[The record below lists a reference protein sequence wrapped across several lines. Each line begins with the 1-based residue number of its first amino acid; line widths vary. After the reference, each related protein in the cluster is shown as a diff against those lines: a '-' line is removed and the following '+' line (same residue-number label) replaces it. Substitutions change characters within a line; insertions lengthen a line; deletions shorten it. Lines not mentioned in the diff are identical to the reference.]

1 MDINLMITSFPKL
14 LDATVVTVKLLSL
27 SLFFGLFIG
36 LLFAILRLSKNKI
49 INKFAYGYSYVFR
62 GTPLLVQIFIIY
74 FGLGNIEYFRS
85 TFLWVV
91 FKEPYWCA
99 IIAFA
104 LNTGAYTSEILRSAF
119 QTIKPG
125 FIEAGKSLGISNKII
140 FYKIQIP
147 IAIRQSLPAYGNEI
161 ILMMKGTSLASTVTL
176 MDFDLMIN
184 SLPKL
189 LGATVVTLK
198 LLSASLF
205 FGLFIGLLFA
215 VLRLNKNKIINK
227 FAYTYSYVF
236 RGTPLLV
243 QIFIIYFGLGQIE
256 YFRSTFLWVVFKEPY
271 WCAIIAFAL
280 NTGAYTSEILRSAF
294 QTIKPGLIEAGK
306 SLGISNKII
315 FYKIQIPIAIRQSL
329 PAYGNEII
337 LMMKGTSLAST
348 VTLMD
353 LTGVAKYIIST
364 TFKPI
369 EVFIV
374 AGGIYLFMTFI
385 IHNVIKFLEKKYSF
399 N

>member
-1 MDINLMITSFPKL
+1 MDLELMINSFPKL
-14 LDATVVTVKLLSL
+14 LSAAVITLKLLSV
-27 SLFFGLFIG
+27 SLIIGLFIG
-36 LLFAILRLSKNKI
+36 LFFAILRLNKNI
-49 INKFAYGYSYVFR
+49 FINKFAYGYSYVFR

-74 FGLGNIEYFRS
+74 FGLGQIEYLRS
-85 TFLWVV
+85 TVVWVV
-91 FKEPYWCA
+91 LKEPYWCA

-125 FIEAGKSLGISNKII
+125 IIEAGKSLG
-140 FYKIQIP
+140 
-147 IAIRQSLPAYGNEI
+147 
-161 ILMMKGTSLASTVTL
+161 V
-176 MDFDLMIN
+176 
-184 SLPKL
+184 
-189 LGATVVTLK
+189 
-198 LLSASLF
+198 
-205 FGLFIGLLFA
+205 
-215 VLRLNKNKIINK
+215 
-227 FAYTYSYVF
+227 
-236 RGTPLLV
+236 
-243 QIFIIYFGLGQIE
+243 
-256 YFRSTFLWVVFKEPY
+256 
-271 WCAIIAFAL
+271 
-280 NTGAYTSEILRSAF
+280 
-294 QTIKPGLIEAGK
+294 
-306 SLGISNKII
+306 SNKII

>member
-1 MDINLMITSFPKL
+1 MDFELMIGSFPKL
-14 LDATVVTVKLLSL
+14 LSATVITLKLLSL

-36 LLFAILRLSKNKI
+36 LLFAILRMNKNPI
-49 INKFAYGYSYVFR
+49 VNKFAYGYSYVFR

-74 FGLGNIEYFRS
+74 FGLGQIEYLRS
-85 TFLWVV
+85 TILWVV
-91 FKEPYWCA
+91 LKEPYWCA
-99 IIAFA
+99 IIAFS

-125 FIEAGKSLGISNKII
+125 VIEAG
-140 FYKIQIP
+140 Q
-147 IAIRQSLPAYGNEI
+147 
-161 ILMMKGTSLASTVTL
+161 
-176 MDFDLMIN
+176 
-184 SLPKL
+184 
-189 LGATVVTLK
+189 
-198 LLSASLF
+198 
-205 FGLFIGLLFA
+205 
-215 VLRLNKNKIINK
+215 
-227 FAYTYSYVF
+227 
-236 RGTPLLV
+236 
-243 QIFIIYFGLGQIE
+243 
-256 YFRSTFLWVVFKEPY
+256 
-271 WCAIIAFAL
+271 
-280 NTGAYTSEILRSAF
+280 
-294 QTIKPGLIEAGK
+294 

-385 IHNVIKFLEKKYSF
+385 IHNVIKFLEKKYSY
-399 N
+399 

>member
-1 MDINLMITSFPKL
+1 MDFELMTNSFPKL
-14 LDATVVTVKLLSL
+14 LSASLITLKLLFVSL
-27 SLFFGLFIG
+27 IVGLFIG
-36 LLFAILRLSKNKI
+36 LLFAILRLNKNI
-49 INKFAYGYSYVFR
+49 FINKFAYGYSYLFR

-74 FGLGNIEYFRS
+74 YGLGNIEYLRT
-85 TFLWVV
+85 TFLWVIL
-91 FKEPYWCA
+91 KEPYWCA

-125 FIEAGKSLGISNKII
+125 I
-140 FYKIQIP
+140 
-147 IAIRQSLPAYGNEI
+147 
-161 ILMMKGTSLASTVTL
+161 
-176 MDFDLMIN
+176 
-184 SLPKL
+184 
-189 LGATVVTLK
+189 
-198 LLSASLF
+198 
-205 FGLFIGLLFA
+205 
-215 VLRLNKNKIINK
+215 
-227 FAYTYSYVF
+227 
-236 RGTPLLV
+236 
-243 QIFIIYFGLGQIE
+243 
-256 YFRSTFLWVVFKEPY
+256 
-271 WCAIIAFAL
+271 
-280 NTGAYTSEILRSAF
+280 
-294 QTIKPGLIEAGK
+294 IEAGK

-374 AGGIYLFMTFI
+374 AGGIYLFMTFV
-385 IHNVIKFLEKKYSF
+385 IHNLIKYLEKKYSF
-399 N
+399 Q

>member
-1 MDINLMITSFPKL
+1 MDIELMVSSF
-14 LDATVVTVKLLSL
+14 
-27 SLFFGLFIG
+27 
-36 LLFAILRLSKNKI
+36 
-49 INKFAYGYSYVFR
+49 
-62 GTPLLVQIFIIY
+62 
-74 FGLGNIEYFRS
+74 
-85 TFLWVV
+85 
-91 FKEPYWCA
+91 
-99 IIAFA
+99 
-104 LNTGAYTSEILRSAF
+104 
-119 QTIKPG
+119 
-125 FIEAGKSLGISNKII
+125 
-140 FYKIQIP
+140 
-147 IAIRQSLPAYGNEI
+147 
-161 ILMMKGTSLASTVTL
+161 
-176 MDFDLMIN
+176 
-184 SLPKL
+184 PKL
-189 LGATVVTLK
+189 LGATVITLK
-198 LLSASLF
+198 LLSVSLVI
-205 FGLFIGLLFA
+205 GLFIGLIFA
-215 VLRLNKNKIINK
+215 ILRLNKNIFINR
-227 FAYTYSYVF
+227 FAYGYSYIF

-256 YFRSTFLWVVFKEPY
+256 YLRSTVLWVILKEPY

-364 TFKPI
+364 TFKPV

-385 IHNVIKFLEKKYSF
+385 IHNMIKYLEKKYSF
-399 N
+399 

>member
-1 MDINLMITSFPKL
+1 MDLELMINSLPKL
-14 LDATVVTVKLLSL
+14 LSAALITLKLLSV
-27 SLFFGLFIG
+27 SLIIGLFIG
-36 LLFAILRLSKNKI
+36 LFFAILRLNKNI
-49 INKFAYGYSYVFR
+49 FINKFAYGYSY
-62 GTPLLVQIFIIY
+62 I
-74 FGLGNIEYFRS
+74 
-85 TFLWVV
+85 
-91 FKEPYWCA
+91 
-99 IIAFA
+99 
-104 LNTGAYTSEILRSAF
+104 
-119 QTIKPG
+119 
-125 FIEAGKSLGISNKII
+125 
-140 FYKIQIP
+140 
-147 IAIRQSLPAYGNEI
+147 
-161 ILMMKGTSLASTVTL
+161 
-176 MDFDLMIN
+176 
-184 SLPKL
+184 
-189 LGATVVTLK
+189 
-198 LLSASLF
+198 
-205 FGLFIGLLFA
+205 
-215 VLRLNKNKIINK
+215 
-227 FAYTYSYVF
+227 F

-256 YFRSTFLWVVFKEPY
+256 YLRSTILWVILKEPY
-271 WCAIIAFAL
+271 WCAIIAFTL

-294 QTIKPGLIEAGK
+294 QTIKPGIIEAGK

-369 EVFIV
+369 EIFIV

-399 N
+399 SS

>member
-1 MDINLMITSFPKL
+1 
-14 LDATVVTVKLLSL
+14 
-27 SLFFGLFIG
+27 
-36 LLFAILRLSKNKI
+36 
-49 INKFAYGYSYVFR
+49 
-62 GTPLLVQIFIIY
+62 
-74 FGLGNIEYFRS
+74 
-85 TFLWVV
+85 
-91 FKEPYWCA
+91 
-99 IIAFA
+99 
-104 LNTGAYTSEILRSAF
+104 
-119 QTIKPG
+119 
-125 FIEAGKSLGISNKII
+125 
-140 FYKIQIP
+140 
-147 IAIRQSLPAYGNEI
+147 
-161 ILMMKGTSLASTVTL
+161 
-176 MDFDLMIN
+176 MDFELMV
-184 SLPKL
+184 SSFPKL
-189 LGATVVTLK
+189 LGATVITLK
-198 LLSASLF
+198 LLSVSLVI
-205 FGLFIGLLFA
+205 GLFIGLIFA
-215 VLRLNKNKIINK
+215 ILRLNKNIFISR
-227 FAYTYSYVF
+227 FAYGYSYIF

-256 YFRSTFLWVVFKEPY
+256 YLRSTILWVILKEPY

-364 TFKPI
+364 TFKPV

-385 IHNVIKFLEKKYSF
+385 IHNVIKYLEKKYSF
-399 N
+399 SQ